1 MAAEEASPE
10 GSGGEAADGL
20 PPSGAAAASA
30 ADGVQ
35 QPAPAAE
42 QHDQQLIPEQQQQ
55 QQDQQQQSPQKSA
68 SATGA
73 SSGCSDGGVAEAASK
88 AAAKDKPK
96 LPRPTDKP
104 PCPRCASLDTK
115 FCYFNNYNIKQP
127 RYLCK
132 ACQRYWTV
140 GGALRE
146 VAPGAG
152 KRKFKSGKAGNAAA
166 GAAPAGS
173 PAVLPMGA
181 VSGSAAAAVAA
192 AAGALGGVPFGLPLA
207 AGMLPPPFPLDP
219 ALAAFAH
226 RMAAFPVPQLLPA
239 GPAVA
244 AVAGVPAA
252 VIRPVPRNGLSL
264 AGGPTAGAAP
274 PEAHAAGDQRSKRL
288 RTDGGSLGEDL
299 GGGQAAA
306 AAAGGVA
313 DDAAQQQQQ
322 QPRQQPSPS
331 QQQQPAA
338 QQQQAQAQLVHQH
351 LPAAADG
358 MRLGVSGPLS
368 ADWLSMAANPQVQTA
383 AAVAGVGQNPYTSV
397 WPGYG
402 QPGGMAAPW
411 PGFGVPAPPV
421 PVPLPGMLNAAGL
434 LGAAAGCAA
443 LAPPLSGPLGL
454 GLPPAVG
461 GMLPPPWQAVPG
473 GMLPGVTAAVG
484 PWPAA
489 HAVPGAIMPQLPGVV
504 PPAATWP
511 GAPLGAWP
519 AALPLPTAS
528 HPRAPP
534 LLAAAAGKGNKA
546 HRRSLQG
553 EWSQLDDGP
562 GAIQIRA
569 GTGAHST
576 KSWYKNYNMPSE
588 GAMVFFQVRFDD
600 GFEWSCRGKVAGL
613 TVYVPNGSKD
623 QQPSELQDSERC
635 GQRLF
640 EGSFPALQTEQ
651 WFDVELGI
659 RLNTPGQQSDGA
671 ISMSVGGATKTLEG
685 IMWRNDDEQVE
696 LFRLQPFHGGPCDAS
711 RDSSIQF
718 RDVRVKNW

>member
-1 MAAEEASPE
+1 MGGCAAW
-10 GSGGEAADGL
+10 
-20 PPSGAAAASA
+20 GARW
-30 ADGVQ
+30 G
-35 QPAPAAE
+35 
-42 QHDQQLIPEQQQQ
+42 
-55 QQDQQQQSPQKSA
+55 
-68 SATGA
+68 
-73 SSGCSDGGVAEAASK
+73 
-88 AAAKDKPK
+88 
-96 LPRPTDKP
+96 
-104 PCPRCASLDTK
+104 PCL
-115 FCYFNNYNIKQP
+115 
-127 RYLCK
+127 L
-132 ACQRYWTV
+132 
-140 GGALRE
+140 
-146 VAPGAG
+146 
-152 KRKFKSGKAGNAAA
+152 
-166 GAAPAGS
+166 
-173 PAVLPMGA
+173 
-181 VSGSAAAAVAA
+181 
-192 AAGALGGVPFGLPLA
+192 
-207 AGMLPPPFPLDP
+207 PLDP
-219 ALAAFAH
+219 PASACLLLAAPPLIAARLPACYTRRLQGSH
-226 RMAAFPVPQLLPA
+226 TPLSPCLQRMAAFPVPQLLPA

-313 DDAAQQQQQ
+313 DDAAQQQHQ

-519 AALPLPTAS
+519 AALPVGGAG
-528 HPRAPP
+528 A
-534 LLAAAAGKGNKA
+534 AAAAGLLGA
-546 HRRSLQG
+546 APPLAPPGGGLPGTAPLVGSLG
-553 EWSQLDDGP
+553 SLLGGSLGGVLP
-562 GAIQIRA
+562 HG
-569 GTGAHST
+569 S
-576 KSWYKNYNMPSE
+576 
-588 GAMVFFQVRFDD
+588 
-600 GFEWSCRGKVAGL
+600 VAA
-613 TVYVPNGSKD
+613 
-623 QQPSELQDSERC
+623 QPSTGLQSA
-635 GQRLF
+635 GNNAPTQ
-640 EGSFPALQTEQ
+640 
-651 WFDVELGI
+651 I
-659 RLNTPGQQSDGA
+659 
-671 ISMSVGGATKTLEG
+671 
-685 IMWRNDDEQVE
+685 
-696 LFRLQPFHGGPCDAS
+696 
-711 RDSSIQF
+711 
-718 RDVRVKNW
+718 